1 MTTTTAAAIMRLAI
15 AIDVTEM
22 VREAEPEI
30 HPAPLPPRGKI
41 DSRLPLSPTTCF
53 KRDEIEAMKA
63 STMTSFDRTNPLFER
78 NTVSFEVVTSSSVN
92 DANTSNASNNT
103 KQHGRFTVRILQGHR
118 QQKNGGGGAMERVIR
133 FEMSDECNII
143 ADSSETHQSTF
154 IATDIHT
161 LTPTPPMI
169 HFPLMTA
176 DRGRTQSTMMQT
188 ISQKAVHSSGGRKL
202 LHSKEE
208 MNHHIPSR
216 PIELYELEVGE
227 SEFENLRRDQALL
240 VDFQD
245 FANSLISLMQF
256 CEMGDISDSMPPQQQ
271 QQQQQQQQDQ
281 YVFPYVG
288 GRDTQT
294 DNHHTSQHQWGN
306 NDGSWSTPSQARQLG
321 QQGMLPRMTSPY
333 GKLNSAMPHISKYT
347 CRLERESSA
356 SSDEGNQWKNVAK
369 SSPSRARFSIVE
381 SNQFRELTHLALSLN
396 VGTDKSVRLYLSSR
410 LSQAMAQT
418 RRVQSICEEHQHRSN
433 TAETELISLRK
444 VVHELTQ
451 SSEAEKRQLRYQTEE
466 QLQATNSS
474 HSAEINEVKVAKD
487 AEIKVLIE
495 RCEKNRLVHENK
507 IRLLEDVNAKIN
519 AEKLTSE
526 NETERLATKLSFHE
540 ATNNAL
546 SNELNSLRD
555 KLQHVSEEKSSI
567 EKSLHQLQLQLS
579 SLHYSNDSQEKMI
592 SQTESNRISAEQVS
606 ADAKRTLSSQH
617 SQMEDLRRK
626 LEEAELETLKY
637 KDLTSRYQT
646 NRLEMK
652 KRLKEKVEILRESSD
667 VLVVKEKES
676 SELKGQ
682 VRSLEEKLQRVQSEK
697 DATSRELSDALRQ
710 MKEDKTKLENNQQVR
725 RYYLFLHDSV
735 AIFSPELSPP
745 PPTFLHKTG
754 HRVAEQTT
762 VK

>member
-1 MTTTTAAAIMRLAI
+1 
-15 AIDVTEM
+15 
-22 VREAEPEI
+22 
-30 HPAPLPPRGKI
+30 
-41 DSRLPLSPTTCF
+41 
-53 KRDEIEAMKA
+53 
-63 STMTSFDRTNPLFER
+63 
-78 NTVSFEVVTSSSVN
+78 
-92 DANTSNASNNT
+92 
-103 KQHGRFTVRILQGHR
+103 
-118 QQKNGGGGAMERVIR
+118 MERVIR
-133 FEMSDECNII
+133 FEMSDECNLL

-154 IATDIHT
+154 IATDIPQ
-161 LTPTPPMI
+161 TPTPMI
-169 HFPLMTA
+169 HFPLMMTA

-188 ISQKAVHSSGGRKL
+188 ISQKAAHSSGGRKL
-202 LHSKEE
+202 HSRE
-208 MNHHIPSR
+208 MIDIPSR

-227 SEFENLRRDQALL
+227 SDFENLRRDQALL
-240 VDFQD
+240 VDFHD

-256 CEMGDISDSMPPQQQ
+256 CEMGDISDSMPPPQQQ

-281 YVFPYVG
+281 CVFPATYVG

-306 NDGSWSTPSQARQLG
+306 NNGSWSTPSQAQQQGR
-321 QQGMLPRMTSPY
+321 QGMLPRMTSPY
-333 GKLNSAMPHISKYT
+333 GKLNPAKPHISKYT

-356 SSDEGNQWKNVAK
+356 SSDEGNQWKNATK
-369 SSPSRARFSIVE
+369 SSPSCARFSIVE

-444 VVHELTQ
+444 VVHDLTQ

-495 RCEKNRLVHENK
+495 RSEKNRLVHENK

-519 AEKLTSE
+519 AEKLASE

-546 SNELNSLRD
+546 SNELNSLRG

-592 SQTESNRISAEQVS
+592 SQTESSRISAEQVS

-652 KRLKEKVEILRESSD
+652 KRLKEKVEMIRESSD

-697 DATSRELSDALRQ
+697 DAASRELSDALRQ

-725 RYYLFLHDSV
+725 AS
-735 AIFSPELSPP
+735 ILSFF
-745 PPTFLHKTG
+745 T
-754 HRVAEQTT
+754 R
-762 VK
+762 

>member
-1 MTTTTAAAIMRLAI
+1 
-15 AIDVTEM
+15 
-22 VREAEPEI
+22 
-30 HPAPLPPRGKI
+30 
-41 DSRLPLSPTTCF
+41 
-53 KRDEIEAMKA
+53 MKA
-63 STMTSFDRTNPLFER
+63 STMTTFDRTNPLFER

-92 DANTSNASNNT
+92 DANTSNAASNT

-118 QQKNGGGGAMERVIR
+118 QQKNGGGAMERVIR
-133 FEMSDECNII
+133 FEMSDECNLL

-154 IATDIHT
+154 IATDIPQ
-161 LTPTPPMI
+161 TPTPMI

-188 ISQKAVHSSGGRKL
+188 ISQKAVHSSGGRKS
-202 LHSKEE
+202 HSRE
-208 MNHHIPSR
+208 MNHIPSR

-227 SEFENLRRDQALL
+227 SDFENLRRDQALL
-240 VDFQD
+240 VDFHD

-256 CEMGDISDSMPPQQQ
+256 CEMGDTSDSMPPPQQQ
-271 QQQQQQQQDQ
+271 HQDQ
-281 YVFPYVG
+281 YVFPATYVG
-288 GRDTQT
+288 GRETQT

-306 NDGSWSTPSQARQLG
+306 NNGSWSTPSQAQQQG
-321 QQGMLPRMTSPY
+321 HQGMLPRMTSPY

-356 SSDEGNQWKNVAK
+356 SSDDGNQWKNATK
-369 SSPSRARFSIVE
+369 LSPSCARFSIVE

-444 VVHELTQ
+444 AVHDLTQ

-495 RCEKNRLVHENK
+495 RSEKNRLVHENK

-519 AEKLTSE
+519 AEKLASE

-667 VLVVKEKES
+667 VLVVKEKET

-697 DATSRELSDALRQ
+697 DAASRELSDALRQ

-725 RYYLFLHDSV
+725 RYYLFLHGSV
-735 AIFSPELSPP
+735 AIFFPELSPP
-745 PPTFLHKTG
+745 PDFLTQNRLLRG
-754 HRVAEQTT
+754 
-762 VK
+762 